1 MDLIIPIVCLF
12 IGFVGQYVDSSV
24 GMGYGTI
31 TAPLLLLLGIPPVYA
46 VPAVLLS
53 ETILCVLSGGAHH
66 VVGNVQRKVASPLII
81 MGILGTVLGV
91 PLAFFLPEEET
102 SALIGIVLITVG
114 FLSLLNV
121 ARGVR
126 MGEYSL
132 SKIRLSG
139 FFAGLTNGISGG
151 GYGAIT
157 TTGLTSAGVDP
168 HVAVGSTV
176 LSEAAVALS
185 GVLLYSYLLREIN
198 WGVIVALLIG
208 GAIAT
213 PIGALTTK
221 SAPSRKLG
229 AFIAVVVISLGVSSA
244 YVRSEALVLGVVSAA
259 LVLIIYHFRM
269 VGYVRLRVAM
279 GGINSGL
286 GIFVIALALL
296 SREGL
301 VPVYVPPPL
310 EVLFFWG
317 LVVVGAIFVAAGI
330 LGVSARSP
338 D

>member
-1 MDLIIPIVCLF
+1 MAIACLF
-12 IGFVGQYVDSSV
+12 IGFVGQYVNSAV

-31 TAPLLLLLGIPPVYA
+31 TAPLLLLLGIRPDYA
-46 VPAVLLS
+46 VPAILLS
-53 ETILCVLSGGAHH
+53 ETILGILSGGAHQ
-66 VVGNVQRKVASPLII
+66 VVGNVQRKVALPLVIT
-81 MGILGTVLGV
+81 GILGTVLGV
-91 PLAFFLPEEET
+91 PLAFFLPDKET
-102 SALIGIVLITVG
+102 TALIGIVLITVG

-121 ARGVR
+121 ARGVKV
-126 MGEYSL
+126 GEYSL
-132 SKIRLSG
+132 RKIRVSG

-208 GAIAT
+208 GAFAA

-229 AFIAVVVISLGVSSA
+229 VFIAVVVISLGVFSA

-259 LVLIIYHFRM
+259 LVLIIYHLRM

-286 GIFVIALALL
+286 GIFVIALAWL
-296 SREGL
+296 SSEGL
-301 VPVYVPPPL
+301 VPVSVPPPL
-310 EVLFFWG
+310 GVVFFWG
-317 LVVVGAIFVAAGI
+317 LVLVGAIFVAAGI